1 MIKNETCIVIKTSPK
16 IIKYKIP
23 VRVLYRKTLQG
34 TARSKIIVGIK
45 GETSP
50 GKKCDENKKK
60 KLKITNRHKQT
71 NKKSQ
76 LRVESGSLT
85 FCC

>member
-1 MIKNETCIVIKTSPK
+1 MIKNEICMVIKTSPK

-45 GETSP
+45 GETSQ
-50 GKKCDENKKK
+50 GKKCDEK
-60 KLKITNRHKQT
+60 
-71 NKKSQ
+71 
-76 LRVESGSLT
+76 
-85 FCC
+85 